1 MSPTIKRVLVANR
14 GEIALRIIR
23 ACHEEGLEAV
33 AVYSEVDRLAPHV
46 RAAEVAVPIGAA
58 PAPQS
63 YLDGA
68 KLIDAARRTG
78 CQAIHPGY
86 GFLSERAPFAEAVTD
101 AELVFVGPPAAAI
114 RAMGDKTEARRRM
127 QAAGV
132 PIVPGTT
139 RPVADHAQ
147 ARSEAARLGYPVLL
161 KAAAGG
167 GGKGMRLLREEGEL
181 ESAFEAAA
189 SEAQKAFGAG
199 ELYLE
204 RYLERPRHVEIQ
216 VLADSYGRV
225 VALGERECSIQRRH
239 QKLIEESPSLAVTP
253 ALRRRMSEAATAAAG
268 AVGYLGAGTIEFL
281 LAPTGEFY
289 FLEMNTRLQVEH
301 PVTELVYGVD
311 LVREQL
317 RVAMGQPLRVHAG
330 ALQPRGHAI
339 ECRITAEDPFND
351 FLPATGTVRHLRVPG
366 GPGVRWD
373 AGVETGN
380 EVTLH
385 YDPLIAKLIVWGE
398 TRTVALER
406 MRRALR
412 ELVIVGIPSSQA
424 FHLRVMDDP
433 DFKRGDVDTTYLERT
448 GTRLLSADVRPE
460 LGRPLAVVAALLAEE
475 RRLADGRAVFVPRT
489 APGER
494 VRLRDGVRLHK
505 TFARG
510 ELAEVVA
517 PAPVSGPAGSARV
530 TPPCPHYGRDRCGG
544 CQLQHLAYDA
554 QLAAKRAIVGEALR
568 RIGKLDVADP
578 EIVEAVEEWRYR
590 AKISLAVKPVG
601 RSDRRTVGLQPY
613 DRPGAVFP
621 LADCHIADFRLMAL
635 WRELKPRLE
644 LLPAKLTRLT
654 LRLDREG
661 RRHVIAESAGE
672 PWLDADRLRAALPDG
687 DAVICWW
694 QPAEGVARVV
704 AGPGTCSP
712 RSPSRSASS

>member
-225 VALGERECSIQRRH
+225 MALGERECSIQRRH

-281 LAPTGEFY
+281 LAQTGEFY

-330 ALQPRGHAI
+330 TLQPRGHAI

-351 FLPATGTVRHLRVPG
+351 FLPATGVVRYLGIPG

-373 AGVETGN
+373 GGIEEGN

-398 TRTVALER
+398 TRVVALER

-412 ELVIVGIPSSQA
+412 ELTIDGIPSSQA

-433 DFKRGDVDTTYLERT
+433 EFQRGDLDVTYLERA
-448 GTRLLSADVRPE
+448 GERLRVGEVPVE
-460 LGRPLAVVAALLAEE
+460 LTQPLAVAAALLAEE
-475 RRLADGRAVFVPRT
+475 RRAATP
-489 APGER
+489 P
-494 VRLRDGVRLHK
+494 
-505 TFARG
+505 
-510 ELAEVVA
+510 
-517 PAPVSGPAGSARV
+517 PAPSA
-530 TPPCPHYGRDRCGG
+530 PPPDR
-544 CQLQHLAYDA
+544 QSAWV
-554 QLAAKRAIVGEALR
+554 LAARREAL
-568 RIGKLDVADP
+568 G
-578 EIVEAVEEWRYR
+578 
-590 AKISLAVKPVG
+590 
-601 RSDRRTVGLQPY
+601 Q
-613 DRPGAVFP
+613 
-621 LADCHIADFRLMAL
+621 
-635 WRELKPRLE
+635 
-644 LLPAKLTRLT
+644 
-654 LRLDREG
+654 
-661 RRHVIAESAGE
+661 
-672 PWLDADRLRAALPDG
+672 
-687 DAVICWW
+687 
-694 QPAEGVARVV
+694 
-704 AGPGTCSP
+704 
-712 RSPSRSASS
+712 